1 MNVLDLP
8 QEVISRL
15 NVLDLEK
22 LKGFRFAVQIDSEPA
37 GKQFVAGF
45 NQVSGLT
52 DESEIR
58 TIREGGWSGVH
69 EFPAR
74 VKASPLVLKRGMT
87 FSRSLWNW
95 RKEVSEWTK
104 GQPGYTRSLSVILL
118 DTVNAPVIGEVTFEA
133 WRWDFFKAW
142 PSKWDGPKLDSMK
155 SDLAFE
161 TVTIRHSGM
170 VEARGVL
177 SGQAGEILS
186 IFN

>member
-22 LKGFRFAVQIDSEPA
+22 LKGFRFAIQIDGEPT

-52 DESEIR
+52 NESEIR

-95 RKEVSEWTK
+95 RREVTEWT
-104 GQPGYTRSLSVILL
+104 
-118 DTVNAPVIGEVTFEA
+118 
-133 WRWDFFKAW
+133 KAW